1 MSVNRAILIGNVG
14 KEPEVTTLSNGKQVA
29 KFSLAT
35 SESWKGQDGER
46 QERTTWHNIVIYNE
60 GLARIVQQY
69 VHKGSK
75 LYIEGAISNRSYEK
89 DGVTKYVSEIT
100 LQGFNSS
107 LKMLGERQE
116 SDNNQSG
123 GNDRNEYAERSGS
136 RGGPPMCGNDMDD
149 EIPFAPE
156 FRV

>member
-14 KEPEVTTLSNGKQVA
+14 KDPEATTLSNGKQVA

-35 SESWKGQDGER
+35 SESWKDQSGER

-60 GLARIVQQY
+60 GLARIVQEY
-69 VHKGSK
+69 VRKGSK

-107 LKMLGERQE
+107 LQMLDSRQE
-116 SDNNQSG
+116 SDSNQSG
-123 GNDRNEYAERSGS
+123 GNERNQYQERSGG
-136 RGGPPMCGNDMDD
+136 RVAPADND
-149 EIPFAPE
+149 ESNIPF
-156 FRV
+156 